1 MVINRPIA
9 TVIMLTILAVL
20 GLVYSL
26 ITIRQVRT
34 VSSDQLISRA
44 REMDAE
50 TEVIRAK
57 IIAVNEDTIT
67 RLKKERATLNK
78 SPRGKRLKR
87 LKRSKRSKRH
97 KR

>member
-1 MVINRPIA
+1 MRINRPIA
-9 TVIMLTILAVL
+9 TVILLTILAVL

-26 ITIRQVRT
+26 ITIRQVRA

-67 RLKKERATLNK
+67 RLKKERAILNK
-78 SPRGKRLKR
+78 PTHG
-87 LKRSKRSKRH
+87 KRSKRPKRQKRH